1 MTMKANWP
9 EIPAGQFK
17 ARCLA
22 LLDRV
27 QRTGE
32 SVIVTKHGKPVASI
46 NPVTTRVRRP
56 LRGSGQILGD
66 IMAPLGEPWEM
77 DR

>member
-1 MTMKANWP
+1 MTMKDDRP
-9 EIPAGQFK
+9 SIPAGQFK
-17 ARCLA
+17 AKCLG

-32 SVIVTKHGKPVASI
+32 SLVITKHGRPVASVT
-46 NPVTTRVRRP
+46 PVAPRVRRP
-56 LRGSGQILGD
+56 LRGSGTIVGD
-66 IMAPLGEPWEM
+66 LMAPMGGTWEM

>member
-1 MTMKANWP
+1 MTMKSIT

-17 ARCLA
+17 AKCLA

-32 SVIVTKHGKPVASI
+32 TITVTKHGRPVASVV
-46 NPVTTRVRRP
+46 PVRP
-56 LRGSGQILGD
+56 RKWKSMRGSAKILGD
-66 IMAPLGEPWEM
+66 IMTPPWGTWEM